1 MAKADSPTGAVL
13 EALGLTLFLR
23 AGDGRLI
30 LQGAP
35 PGWLQALWPGLT
47 KSGDPLPLEQASPF
61 LENFL
66 IDAADCW
73 SSGGAARVQSGPWVE
88 SDGDGAEISLEATAL
103 TIDGQA
109 ALLLERL
116 GQVFEAKKSIL
127 QKARETVIAYQR
139 LNSETQKKEILL
151 SCIAEQMNAALANA
165 ITSLRL
171 IELEK
176 NSPRTRQLLTLAMR
190 ATEDQQALI
199 NKVLTVF
206 AAELEG
212 LYGRAN
218 GSAAEVSLGEVMR
231 EVAESVASA
240 FAEKNVRLQLPGKVS
255 TRITMGADHLARVLA
270 SMLENGLHNA
280 PPGGAVTLEVT
291 QEVDSVVLRVHD
303 NGPPLPNDVYAN
315 FFARDSAAMEGKAAW
330 QLRLQFCRMAV
341 EKCHGEIGS
350 ETPAEG
356 RNCFWIRL
364 PTPTRR
370 ET

>member
-1 MAKADSPTGAVL
+1 MAKADSPADAVL
-13 EALGLTLFLR
+13 QALGLTLFLR
-23 AGDGRLI
+23 EGDGTLL

-35 PGWLQALWPGLT
+35 PDWLHTLWPGLT

-73 SSGGAARVQSGPWVE
+73 SSGGQARIQSGAWVE
-88 SDGDGAEISLEATAL
+88 AGGDGAEISLEATAL

-116 GQVFEAKKSIL
+116 GEVFEAKKSIL

-151 SCIAEQMNAALANA
+151 SCIAEEMNAALANA

-206 AAELEG
+206 AAELES
-212 LYGRAN
+212 LY
-218 GSAAEVSLGEVMR
+218 GSAAEASLGEVVR
-231 EVAESVASA
+231 DVAETVAAA
-240 FAEKNVRLQLPGKVS
+240 FAEKTVRLRLPEKV
-255 TRITMGADHLARVLA
+255 TNRVAMDAEHLARVLV
-270 SMLENGLHNA
+270 SLLENGLHNA
-280 PPGGAVTLEVT
+280 PPGSEVALEIT
-291 QEVDSVVLRVHD
+291 EEGEAVVLRVRD
-303 NGPPLPNDVYAN
+303 SGPTLPNDASAD
-315 FFARDSAAMEGKAAW
+315 FFAKGSAAKMDGKAAW

-350 ETPAEG
+350 EAPAAG
-356 RNCFWIRL
+356 GNCFWIRL
-364 PTPTRR
+364 PKPASR